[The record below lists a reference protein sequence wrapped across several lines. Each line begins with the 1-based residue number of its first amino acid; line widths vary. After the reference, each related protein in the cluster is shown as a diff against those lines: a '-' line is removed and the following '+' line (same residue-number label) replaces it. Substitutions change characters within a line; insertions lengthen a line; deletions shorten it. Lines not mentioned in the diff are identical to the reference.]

1 MSVYPVIAM
10 NQRILFRAEKSSYIY
25 QNKVNSKKT
34 VSLTDDKIRR
44 RRIRRN

>member
-25 QNKVNSKKT
+25 QNKVNSKKN
-34 VSLTDDKIRR
+34 SITD
-44 RRIRRN
+44 